1 MSDRRPWP
9 PPWWGLPRLAGHRRF
24 VAAILVDS
32 LGSGM
37 FLPFSVVYFV
47 RSTTLSLTTVGACMS
62 AAALIAMA
70 GVPAF
75 GPVIDRFGP
84 GRAVALSSLLQA
96 VGFFGYLGVE
106 HAWQLVGC
114 AVLAGVGQNL
124 YWTASGPAVLSI
136 AAPGEQDRWFSLVR
150 ALRNIGMGA
159 GTVLFAAAEAA
170 GGAAVGRTMVLADAV
185 SFVVAG
191 ALAVSSLPAPP
202 VHDGKPEAGEGERVR
217 RQSWR
222 GYGRVLRDAP
232 FTAAVTANLLLALC
246 TMVMPV
252 ILAVYLTGELRLAG
266 WFAGAVFTVNTVLVA
281 GTQTVFSRLLDRV
294 PALTTLRLS
303 ALLWALCFVGLWA
316 APVSAPA
323 VAMAVVGAA
332 IVCFTAAEMAHAPVM
347 SALVGRLAPRAARGR
362 YFALHQ
368 LSWSIATALAPTV
381 FTWLLRLGAAW
392 LWTALL
398 AACLVSAVLLRPPRG
413 RTAEGGARA
422 GVLPGDPAQ
431 VRER

>member
-1 MSDRRPWP
+1 VI
-9 PPWWGLPRLAGHRRF
+9 
-24 VAAILVDS
+24 VA
-32 LGSGM
+32 
-37 FLPFSVVYFV
+37 
-47 RSTTLSLTTVGACMS
+47 
-62 AAALIAMA
+62 
-70 GVPAF
+70 
-75 GPVIDRFGP
+75 
-84 GRAVALSSLLQA
+84 
-96 VGFFGYLGVE
+96 

-202 VHDGKPEAGEGERVR
+202 AYGGKPDAGKVR
-217 RQSWR
+217 KETWR

-246 TMVMPV
+246 TMVTPV

-266 WFAGAVFTVNTVLVA
+266 WFAGAMFTVNTVLVA
-281 GTQTVFSRLLDRV
+281 GAQTVFSRLLERV
-294 PALTTLRLS
+294 PALTVLRLS
-303 ALLWALCFVGLWA
+303 ALLWAVCFLGLWA
-316 APVSAPA
+316 APVSAPVLAMTVVA
-323 VAMAVVGAA
+323 VA

-347 SALVGRLAPRAARGR
+347 SSLVGRLAPRAARGR

-368 LSWSIATALAPTV
+368 LSWSMATALAPTV
-381 FTWLLRLGAAW
+381 FTWLLRLGASW

-398 AACLVSAVLLRPPRG
+398 AACLASAVLLRPHGSDTEPAAGGG
-413 RTAEGGARA
+413 RD
-422 GVLPGDPAQ
+422 VLPGKGTVKRP
-431 VRER
+431 RSLPPT